1 MGAKITKAARRE
13 RNSGSADAKAAYLP
27 LSKPFVIPRKKAK
40 QGLFQEVS
48 LQSREFLKD
57 ILPIITKQYRSKD
70 AENRFTFTK
79 AQLIHNEELTR
90 TFHERRKEMKD
101 EGRTEKEL
109 MESYAFIAT
118 DNNKAAEKMCQDG
131 VSATGG
137 HVAPLGNPKMGVY
150 LSRYADIIKREGLES
165 GHQGILIIL
174 KILKGRV
181 KAMPLNY
188 TSVLEPIPNYDSHVA
203 KSSALDMTKLSSL
216 QTPMAFDA
224 TQIYLYEFGELDMV
238 KRPRQVCPYAV
249 VSYTYQEPVK
259 ASPATVPLS
268 QPLLQQE
275 TRDSVVQGTSSA
287 NHHHAQSM
295 PPLAPLASTP
305 AKPDIPRLDPTKKV
319 TTDKPTTTPSLSQIE
334 NLRKN
339 HFLVWKGML
348 CAKSEP
354 LCSACMI
361 SFTSPV
367 LPQILPAVINFKTKI
382 SFAKMHAYF
391 PSGIFASGIPL
402 TSNIREVCR
411 RNKYV
416 VYCELQHNQESTQRY
431 QQLLQF
437 MLLNQ
442 AVLKCRLE
450 GNVTM
455 FVFPT
460 STLSHDLGVTRGDY
474 PETLHV
480 LFTAR
485 SPMIGHIAEKGI
497 YIPSGTKVQT
507 PIADNQLLEG
517 SDNKQLML
525 RIGLLSMFTRQSHD
539 LKHQTDIRSPE
550 ASSIHSP
557 AQGGSDALTPLS
569 VDRTSTV
576 AVKSKVIDYQHGL
589 LSKKDLLSTYRSQKM
604 QVTDNQGSNHPFQPG
619 FVNRS
624 PLPSEVPNVHPMYSS
639 PASTLNIQA
648 DPVPEGSLHPMYNI
662 SETLAA
668 PASSDGVSKKQPH
681 PVYNPQG
688 HPQSPSIME
697 AVHEENV
704 HPMYSQHLEPSR
716 GDQKS
721 SSTDLLARDTWLGPT
736 SSGSPGTAAVG
747 VQREP
752 PQVSRQSSKLPLG
765 SILDQQAEITRLQ
778 EEMRILRRHK
788 EISAGGPALEEC
800 YNAKLTKLQDF
811 LQALRQERSRLNQ
824 EEDGRVQMEGL
835 EDTRRE
841 QHSGDRPVGEDE
853 VTEKLDVFSSPEVKA
868 VESCAPQSSPL
879 LTDTSKD
886 LPGSSVSPALSTKV
900 MEVVQQ
906 IAKLPVKPTQNNP
919 EVSVQTLKAVIEK
932 VLISPS
938 TENTTGEGIAKS
950 GPTFP
955 VSIPLSMLSSGKPSD
970 DAPGLVGHQSALKP
984 GQGEADESG
993 EVSQNDESGGGSR
1006 LSEKG
1011 QVKPPSNPFGDAL
1024 ASMDHYSLS
1033 GRASKKLKRSHSK
1046 EFGEKSEQD
1055 SKLGTEEKPITEER
1069 CNKESLSLDLNLA
1082 RKVIPNFDPQ
1092 ADGLSSPIR
1101 GASEMKAF
1109 LNGGVVHTKDRITSA
1124 TDMKSYLN
1132 KKLLDSE
1139 HEKTDRTRKGGGG
1152 SASLKR
1158 GKLSK
1163 ERTIEEIDNEIRRL
1177 NKEKE
1182 RLKSQFARKRNSSGG
1197 SISDKPKKL
1206 PFINSVDLKG
1216 LGRIP
1221 KKKMPSPERVEGASA
1236 FSNQTK
1242 LSAERTVDNQ
1252 GGLSIGSAKGSSQ
1265 DSLEGTVSL
1274 STGIAGLTEGVT
1286 GIPDCPSDK
1295 SSYQVCSKEMQLSGG
1310 KEKGLFATGQD
1321 GSGRTLYMV
1330 VLTRKFLEGGLKE
1343 EEWSGTSLQHCISDT
1358 LHRGARFDNT
1368 KETEEERF
1376 FSQNAAAA
1384 IRKVFAKQTAEDQ
1397 TIRQVTEDY
1406 QQTVTFNSDGES
1418 KSSQKPEGFSDAK
1431 EDSSPTLGQNVVD
1444 PNTETSNTED
1454 KELVAPEETVI
1465 VVSNG
1470 ENSRDEPASP
1480 IKEPSVVSHKTEDS
1494 QEGQKALSGS
1504 PSTDLTEPVR
1514 TTDLDSNVKLEDT
1527 KEQNSTGKPGIRD
1540 GLVINDGACFFGDL
1554 ESEEGVCVNFDLEED
1569 SVTDQ
1574 KSPSEPTPDLQP
1586 PVSEGPTSFAQKESK
1601 DGNLQSASTVEENAE
1616 SLNKLSYEEEVQL
1629 ASLTSTDRA
1638 KSKADPPSE
1647 SKTLPQ
1653 VDPVRDGTIGTLGI
1667 ESVNPGRSAAK
1678 DAVPS
1683 GDSGLES
1690 EVITHD
1696 TKSVLIDKDSAVTE
1710 TPVVEVSKC
1719 DSTTDE
1725 PTLGTSLKAESS
1737 LKESRASHRHHP
1749 YERKRWDEEEE
1760 EEASGQKY
1768 SKHLAVPELEKLMQN
1783 YTIAAYK
1790 DRPRSRRASGPQPD
1804 YDHPR
1809 HSPARFRD
1817 VAREFSR
1824 GKAENSKE
1832 DRQDVKTMVA
1842 KQQKKKT
1849 QLQELERKLT
1859 KGPPGEMSETA
1870 YEIEM
1875 RCYEDQV
1882 KSGHQEGSQQDQAPT
1897 SNRQAPPSSRGEAS
1911 QPSSVAASP
1920 TCQTETSSIGAA
1932 STTGSRVS
1940 LPTSCS
1946 DNNTFSGSSNNSS
1959 KCFSIA
1965 SRCSFDNSSSFGNND
1980 RFSYNSNG
1988 SSSDNSTC
1996 SSNTNINSS
2005 VSSSSKLAGAGGGSS
2020 NNQLT
2025 EKGGIKPQLITSTA
2039 NQDIS
2044 LQSLKPEQVKMA
2056 HENRTRSPSNLL
2068 QVVNQQLN
2076 PVKTHPVTSKKESC
2090 LLSCS
2095 INAARDPRIRRLHN
2109 QPTPPS
2115 SSQAGPQ
2122 KTSLQTAVSSSP
2134 AESTPLA
2141 QKEAL
2146 ETAPCATQNSSSA
2159 PVTSRKPPSLSNRPA
2174 KSILKGGQNPT
2185 SFVTVDSENRPS
2197 SPPCEQTLSGSS
2209 DASRKV
2215 KISLSQ
2221 YKGKADPR
2229 SKVPPDKV
2237 EIGREEGQ
2245 PKSSCTGMCKVEP
2258 SADIK
2263 QIVFLPPH
2271 QNIKITLSGDSVRS
2285 ILLPEKQNRKDKP
2298 DSEDLDAVG
2307 MNMNGADE
2315 QEPGRTSTD
2324 HALPSGKPALKLQN
2338 GNKKDLRM
2346 VVDQSSPQSSAP
2358 SSEANNLLATQPN
2371 LVITIPRDGSGEST
2385 PSDMTETGVVP
2396 NDRQLTDDTA
2406 TTTVTTFP
2414 ESREVSL
2421 ETSITLTQLELEDSI
2436 FNLTADAVGNTTAE
2450 ETHKREHLNKL
2461 SPNSISRRLQSIKY
2475 ELEAFWSEL
2484 RKLDMPDELQVDEA
2498 LPTDPRRCNLHNSR
2512 KLTQNG
2518 EFGENDLTAW
2528 AANDIL
2534 ADITSELSAC
2544 LNSTR
2549 VLKEEQS
2556 QVSECLSKHLPKF
2569 SKLRGMAMS
2578 PRMNGS
2584 SPQESSNKLSSIN
2597 EFISGLREEFCR
2609 RVEDICFSA
2618 ADYSSP
2624 EKVVEVRAESESSV
2638 HSLDKDLVKKI
2649 QQMLTAAR
2657 AQASLVQEN
2666 SKEPEGTVKIE
2677 KASENTAT
2685 LELKTNYSLNT
2696 NLSLLSSKEKVTK
2709 EVEMAE
2715 VGVESSSS
2723 PLKEKP
2729 EKSMETEKGKEVQV
2743 KGKSRSSVPERK
2755 SASSSPQASPDSCKW
2770 GKFKMKLWGKRPT
2783 KQRKIM
2789 KATWIKVEKPK
2800 PSSEVS
2806 TELSTKAECDT
2817 TSDDTKDPV
2826 VKEDDRDGDTEECK
2840 ERKLSV
2846 SEEQAVEE
2854 MCAKLLGD
2862 EKALSEEKLAVTGT
2876 IPTLLNRTTSHA
2888 SSVAKRSSSG
2898 PASLKTA
2905 AGFSRPQG
2913 QVKQGVV
2920 LQPGQYQPPY
2930 NPQGHVNP
2938 VKAQSQQSQA
2948 VHATGQYS
2956 LNGASCQGY
2965 FQQHPSHPN
2974 LQLPGYVQQ
2983 QVPSNFL
2990 SSCQQNPNSIQQQY
3004 ANYGYGSGSAQG
3016 MTSVRPPIVSSEMR
3030 HWHSGVGPLQTNT
3043 GVGPAN
3049 MGPRPTSMGPEHS
3062 NMGLGPN
3069 NLAPGP
3075 KNTGLGPNNMGP
3087 GPNSMGPGPNN
3098 MGLCVNNI
3106 GTGPASIGQ
3115 RPTNMTPGPNNMGS
3129 GPNNIGPGS
3138 NNMGQGI
3145 TNSIGQG
3152 STNVGPGPGSIIPGP
3167 RNMGSGPIN
3176 RMPGPTNTVPGPSS
3190 IVPGPSNMG
3199 SSPINRMPGPT
3210 NMGPGHHFFGPGAYN
3225 SGPNNFGYGSNYMS
3239 PGPNSM
3245 GPGAN
3250 NIGAG
3255 PNSVGPSPSRGPG
3268 PNNLA
3273 PGTYNIGPGAYNMDS
3288 VPCNA
3293 GPRLNQPVR
3302 QQPPVP
3308 GLDCEGVNTG
3318 LAVCEDLVDNT
3329 YHGKSS
3335 EAHVGQCDSELT
3347 DHSESRDTL
3356 VVVKQVSFQ
3365 EPEENAHVPVSE
3377 ALVPVPSP
3385 FLRPRVLEATDK
3397 CCARSLETS
3406 VEPVEGKVVGS
3417 KTSPEG
3423 SMEICIFEAAVPQ
3436 FSETCI
3442 IEDAKVSASL
3452 KLTKMLDVKE
3462 VSPKVAEEDK
3472 GGQLNSYIVSRLEQ
3486 QDVRAPSEMSGT
3498 MIDNLDESSTLLDS
3512 RRKSSSTEKQT
3523 ESDKSPRESESFFLA
3538 LLEVVQWRVFLTSR
3552 NKTRQQM

>member
-1569 SVTDQ
+1569 SVT
-1574 KSPSEPTPDLQP
+1574 
-1586 PVSEGPTSFAQKESK
+1586 A
-1601 DGNLQSASTVEENAE
+1601 
-1616 SLNKLSYEEEVQL
+1616 
-1629 ASLTSTDRA
+1629 
-1638 KSKADPPSE
+1638 
-1647 SKTLPQ
+1647 
-1653 VDPVRDGTIGTLGI
+1653 
-1667 ESVNPGRSAAK
+1667 
-1678 DAVPS
+1678 
-1683 GDSGLES
+1683 
-1690 EVITHD
+1690 
-1696 TKSVLIDKDSAVTE
+1696 
-1710 TPVVEVSKC
+1710 
-1719 DSTTDE
+1719 
-1725 PTLGTSLKAESS
+1725 
-1737 LKESRASHRHHP
+1737 
-1749 YERKRWDEEEE
+1749 
-1760 EEASGQKY
+1760 
-1768 SKHLAVPELEKLMQN
+1768 
-1783 YTIAAYK
+1783 
-1790 DRPRSRRASGPQPD
+1790 
-1804 YDHPR
+1804 
-1809 HSPARFRD
+1809 
-1817 VAREFSR
+1817 
-1824 GKAENSKE
+1824 
-1832 DRQDVKTMVA
+1832 
-1842 KQQKKKT
+1842 
-1849 QLQELERKLT
+1849 
-1859 KGPPGEMSETA
+1859 
-1870 YEIEM
+1870 
-1875 RCYEDQV
+1875 
-1882 KSGHQEGSQQDQAPT
+1882 
-1897 SNRQAPPSSRGEAS
+1897 RGEAS